1 MYVLSNLTLL
11 FLDVKQLVLPPQIA
25 SFTIVKRMFT
35 IVKQVV
41 LLFEQTRFCESYSFH
56 LFGNH
61 GMILTKHE
69 ETKKGR

>member
-25 SFTIVKRMFT
+25 SFTVVKRMFT

-41 LLFEQTRFCESYSFH
+41 LLLNKHAFV
-56 LFGNH
+56 NH
-61 GMILTKHE
+61 TAFTCL
-69 ETKKGR
+69 ETTE